1 MNINL
6 LCGRGSVPITL
17 PDSVILVETKAH
29 PVPADP
35 AAAVRAGLDHPINS
49 RPLLELARRRR
60 RACLVVSDLT
70 RPVPNRII
78 LPAILETLHQAGLK
92 AADITILIA
101 TGMHA
106 PLTGIELNELLG
118 SEIVATY
125 PVVNHDCHDQS
136 RNIQVAEFE
145 GHSIEIDRIFLEADL
160 KIATGL
166 IEPHHIAG
174 YSGGGKSILPGL
186 ASFNSMKFMHAFA
199 MLQDPRVRTINLADN
214 PFQQYVRRA
223 AQAAGLDFIVNVF
236 INKSREICA
245 VFSGELEAAHNE
257 GCRVVEDHAVAFLDE
272 PVDLVVASAAGYPL
286 DATFYQACKGYISAR
301 DALRPGGRVLLVAGC
316 HSGVGGEEFCRM
328 INPVLAPEDFFAY
341 YGQEQ
346 NFTVDQWAAQRYY
359 QALAHCGEM
368 FLFAPSLPPETLAG
382 LGLTRV
388 ENLQE
393 TVDRLLHLCPR
404 TMVVPEGPYV
414 TVQVRSNR

>member
-6 LCGRGSVPITL
+6 LCGRGHVPLSL
-17 PDSVILVETKAH
+17 PDSVIVAETRPH
-29 PVPADP
+29 PVPAAPMD
-35 AAAVRAGLDHPINS
+35 AVRSSLEQPINS
-49 RPLLELARRRR
+49 RPLLELARGRRS
-60 RACLVVSDLT
+60 ACVVVSDLT
-70 RPVPNRII
+70 RPVPNRVI
-78 LPAILETLHQAGLK
+78 LPVIMDTLHQAGLK
-92 AADITILIA
+92 AEDITILIA

-106 PLTGIELNELLG
+106 PLTSPELDELLG
-118 SEIVATY
+118 PEIASSY
-125 PVVNHDCHDQS
+125 PVLNHDCHDQA
-136 RNIQVAEFE
+136 RNIQVAAFE
-145 GHSIEIDRIFLEADL
+145 GHAIEIDRIFLEADL

-186 ASFNSMKFMHAFA
+186 ASFDSMKFMHSFA
-199 MLQDPRVRTINLADN
+199 MLQDSRVRTINLADN

-236 INKSREICA
+236 INQNREICA

-257 GCRVVEDHAVAFLDE
+257 GCRVVQDHSVAFLDE

-286 DATFYQACKGYISAR
+286 DTTFYQACKGYISAR

-316 HSGVGGEEFCRM
+316 HGGIGGEEFCRM
-328 INPVLAPEDFFAY
+328 VSPVMAPEDFYAY
-341 YGQEQ
+341 YGCEE

-368 FLFAPSLPPETLAG
+368 FLFAPSHPWENLAG

-393 TVDRLLHLCPR
+393 TVDRLLLQCPR
-404 TMVVPEGPYV
+404 TVVIPEGPYV
-414 TVQVRSNR
+414 TVQVRSSC